1 MESTWRDFPG
11 VPVVKN
17 QSSNAGDADLIPGCE
32 TKIPHTAGHLR
43 LCDPTEC
50 HNEDSVQPKLK
61 KKSTRK
67 KMSKIK
73 IFISQSMGVDTA
85 LSGN

>member
-11 VPVVKN
+11 GPVVKN
-17 QSSNAGDADLIPGCE
+17 QSSNAGDADLIPSCG
-32 TKIPHTAGHLR
+32 TKIPHTAGQLR

-61 KKSTRK
+61 KKK
-67 KMSKIK
+67 EKVQGKNE
-73 IFISQSMGVDTA
+73 Q
-85 LSGN
+85 N